1 MSITDAGI
9 ERYLTRYGDALT
21 AFDAETSASLWGL
34 PGMIVTDTTAN
45 VLDAREQMVAGLR
58 SSYPLYQALGLG
70 SVGHTVLERADLT
83 ERIVRLRVRWHF
95 YDVDGVH
102 MTDSDYEYLLRLD
115 DDGLHTYCSVGID
128 DIAKIT
134 ELAERRGV
142 DLAAFTPDE

>member
-1 MSITDAGI
+1 MPITDTEI

-34 PGMIVTDTTAN
+34 PGMIVTDTTAIA
-45 VLDAREQMVAGLR
+45 LDAREQMVAGLR

-70 SVGHTVLERADLT
+70 RVGHTVLERADLT

-142 DLAAFTPDE
+142 DLAAFTPS

>member
-1 MSITDAGI
+1 MPITDAEI
-9 ERYLTRYGDALT
+9 ERYLARYGDALA

-34 PGMIVTDTTAN
+34 PGRIVSDTAAIA
-45 VLDAREQMVAGLR
+45 LDARDQMVTGLR

-102 MTDSDYEYLLRLD
+102 MTDSDYEYVLRVD
-115 DDGLHTYCSVGID
+115 EDGLHAYCSVGID
-128 DIAKIT
+128 DLVKIT

-142 DLAAFTPDE
+142 DLSAFTSSE